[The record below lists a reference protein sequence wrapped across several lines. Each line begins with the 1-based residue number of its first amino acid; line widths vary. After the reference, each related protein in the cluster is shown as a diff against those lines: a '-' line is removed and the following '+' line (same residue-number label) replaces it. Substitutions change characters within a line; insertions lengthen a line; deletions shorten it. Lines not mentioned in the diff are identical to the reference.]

1 MLERIRVIAVGSCIF
16 WMLLLPFDYHYF
28 DWFFKTI
35 QSPVFNGLRVI
46 DHQLIFETD
55 TYGTYLLTILSVL
68 LGAAVTPITILL
80 LKKYELKTVEVLKTI
95 LAGILF
101 FFLFKYGW
109 NKVVKL
115 QFYLPEP
122 NIAYSPLGK
131 LSKDIAYWSV
141 VGSSYSYT
149 VILGIVE
156 LLVAIMLLFKR
167 TQFLGSILAIGVFAQ
182 VVLVNFSFDISVKL
196 LALSLLI
203 FSIAYSCCFAV
214 QWKNVFGF
222 PALVVLKQD
231 SAKKLMLKWSFVVL
245 VVLEVSVSSFVAMN
259 FNDDKT
265 PRLPHHGA
273 YEVKGSEQI
282 KRVFIHRH
290 QFLIV
295 ETTNGN
301 FSDYPID
308 ISNRNEYVTRN
319 REMICNWKRRELI
332 VLQDTFKLK
341 LIPYKELPLFEN
353 SFHWTSDEFH

>member
-1 MLERIRVIAVGSCIF
+1 MTDRIRIIAIGTCIF
-16 WMLLLPFDYHYF
+16 WMLLLPFDYQYF
-28 DWFFKTI
+28 DWFFKSLQTPFF
-35 QSPVFNGLRVI
+35 SGLQVI
-46 DHQLIFETD
+46 DHDLIFETD
-55 TYGTYLLTILSVL
+55 TYGTYLLTVLAVL
-68 LGAAVTPITILL
+68 LGAAVTPITVLL
-80 LKKYELKTVEVLKTI
+80 LKKYDLKSVEVLKTI

-109 NKVVKL
+109 NKLVKL

-156 LLVAIMLLFKR
+156 LLVAGLLLFKR
-167 TQFLGSILAIGVFAQ
+167 TQFLGSILTIGVFAQ

-196 LALSLLI
+196 LSTSLLI
-203 FSIAYSCCFAV
+203 FSIAYSSCFAT

-222 PALVVLKQD
+222 PALVVLTRD
-231 SAKKLMLKWSFVVL
+231 SGKKRILKWGFATLVL
-245 VVLEVSVSSFVAMN
+245 LEVSLSSFLAFN

-265 PRLPHHGA
+265 ERLPHHGA
-273 YEVKGSEQI
+273 YEVKGSGNI
-282 KRVFIHRH
+282 KRIFIHRQ

-295 ETTNGN
+295 ETNSGD

-308 ISNRNEYVTRN
+308 ISNENEYVTRN
-319 REMICNWKRRELI
+319 REMICNWTRNEFIL
-332 VLQDTFKLK
+332 LQDTFKLK
-341 LIPYKELPLFEN
+341 ALPYKELPLFEN
-353 SFHWTSDEFH
+353 GFHWTSDEFH